1 MLTFSKTGVL
11 MLTSFIPVS
20 TGDSGRKYAPRGD
33 LTANREYIIDFLE
46 GFIEQG
52 MLTDTDTEDVL
63 AMLATLGPPRE
74 KGMKELGEII
84 RGMLAGESAPAAGES
99 AGGSSPGIPTTTI
112 RALITSN
119 IIIPRQHR
127 IRPRYGARMST
138 GGKAPVGGRRL

>member
-20 TGDSGRKYAPRGD
+20 TGDSGPKYAPRGD

-52 MLTDTDTEDVL
+52 MLTDIDTEDAL

-74 KGMKELGEII
+74 KGMKELEEII
-84 RGMLAGESAPAAGES
+84 RGMLAGGSA
-99 AGGSSPGIPTTTI
+99 PGIPTTTI

-138 GGKAPVGGRRL
+138 WGKAPVGGRHL